1 MKIKSIFLTKNLA
14 EISAFQSF
22 CSNNELNLS
31 AQSYITF
38 EPVSSIFRLPSQV
51 YFFSSKNGVD
61 FFRQQH
67 VIEPNKKIAC
77 IGGATKNK
85 LESLGYQVD
94 FCGEEAGNPTLVGVQ
109 FLEWLED
116 RRVAF
121 ICSNISKKTISSCI
135 PEDQKEEVIFY
146 KTKMIP
152 TKLEEVY
159 DSYVFTSPS
168 NVEAFLKYN
177 TLEKNSFV
185 IAWGKTTENALINQ
199 HIHVNLVLKSATF
212 EELQNFLK
220 EFNVK
225 K

>member
-1 MKIKSIFLTKNLA
+1 MKIKSIFLTKNIA

-31 AQSYITF
+31 AQSFITF
-38 EPVSSIFRLPSQV
+38 ESVASVFRLPAQV

-61 FFRQQH
+61 FFLQQH
-67 VIEPNKKIAC
+67 IIEPNKKIAC
-77 IGGATKNK
+77 IGRATKNK
-85 LESLGYQVD
+85 LE
-94 FCGEEAGNPTLVGVQ
+94 E
-109 FLEWLED
+109 
-116 RRVAF
+116 
-121 ICSNISKKTISSCI
+121 I
-135 PEDQKEEVIFY
+135 
-146 KTKMIP
+146 
-152 TKLEEVY
+152 Y

-177 TLEKNSFV
+177 TLQKNSFV

-199 HIHVNLVLKSATF
+199 PIHVNLVLKSATF